1 MFKSWSGTRKKLEQ
15 ELICD
20 KLKGR
25 VKYFITR
32 YNNAHDES
40 ARFAILIDNKEVIK
54 GNEFLYYQK
63 YSYIENKLKSDNG
76 IPMRKW
82 NGKYIENEEINKIF
96 EKIIEK
102 LMEYNGEISEW
113 QFHNAIE
120 EYLNQPIEKSINS
133 DNPFIRMFAI
143 LDRRVGKRTL
153 NKLKVNIDKEPKWLQ
168 QFYLLRLET
177 IDKQIKI

>member
-1 MFKSWSGTRKKLEQ
+1 
-15 ELICD
+15 
-20 KLKGR
+20 
-25 VKYFITR
+25 
-32 YNNAHDES
+32 
-40 ARFAILIDNKEVIK
+40 
-54 GNEFLYYQK
+54 
-63 YSYIENKLKSDNG
+63 
-76 IPMRKW
+76 MRKW

-96 EKIIEK
+96 EKRIEK

-143 LDRRVGKRTL
+143 LDRRVGKGTL

>member
-1 MFKSWSGTRKKLEQ
+1 MSEVLKVGKIVNTHG
-15 ELICD
+15 
-20 KLKGR
+20 LKGE
-25 VKYFITR
+25 VKVMALTDDQR
-32 YNNAHDES
+32 
-40 ARFAILIDNKEVIK
+40 RFDDLDYVLIDNKEVIK

-96 EKIIEK
+96 EKRIEK